1 MLDPAWRSRC
11 EADRRFA
18 DILAQAFYDANF
30 EVVWIVDTDDPRA
43 DCSYVRLRRI
53 LPPGRTSTTALVPD
67 AGSGH
72 HWIELIDGWARAT
85 WRSASSSFL
94 AKVAAVAVW
103 ASARVLYRVEN
114 VMALASWNCARALGV
129 LARRLYRRVAF
140 PFLRLGSQTYFDLP
154 TIAGVP
160 GTAHSRGTP
169 AATEADSVHAQ
180 LAGLVVTLETDDILV
195 LPSAELSQ
203 FEMLFQLLPY
213 LGVSRPVPTT
223 LLVRFACSYNGA
235 GRRHED
241 ARMLTAR
248 LRSGSPIRTIVLHA
262 DTVEQCYALEH
273 SLGLRVHVCGGD
285 HDPAVLV
292 RRFAGPP
299 LPVQPAPRET
309 LDLPPSLVV
318 DQFGSVVL
326 LISALWGRTGSSAV
340 FDAQTRYLIER
351 GFIVTRIF
359 VDHYPRRGPSSA
371 TRREQ
376 LLAENFETLRP
387 HLHLVAERNRDYHHL
402 RQLQAAQAFR
412 ESSPVGRMGMLLAD
426 AKIDLPAVA
435 AWCADRA
442 VLTVVNHLPHVA
454 FAERLASAPI
464 VLETHDI
471 YAKLLTQH
479 GIPEFVPKGPD
490 GDRHRETDEIDVWRR
505 VAACVNLSP
514 DDHAIV
520 TPVAKCSVLARPYIH
535 RTQRP
540 PRSWPDVLAA
550 NRLPSDLRTATP
562 FDIMLWGDW
571 HEGNVSGIR
580 WFLEQVAHGHICL
593 QEASILLVGRVVQAL
608 PPRLLQR
615 QRLYAVGF
623 VDFTD
628 DFLARSTV
636 LVIPDQPGST
646 GTSIKAMDAFA
657 RGCCFAST
665 AAGLRGISLGDTG
678 LLPSNDPAALA
689 LDIAGLLQSRDARR
703 TRAAAARRLYE
714 LNFSKA
720 AYSEAWDAILHAL
733 LPGHPISAI
742 GRFPDLAPFAGAV
755 PPGLIPLPEDRA
767 GVMLPQHLKALPAAS

>member
-53 LPPGRTSTTALVPD
+53 LPPGRTGTTALVPD

-94 AKVAAVAVW
+94 AKAAAVAAW
-103 ASARVLYRVEN
+103 ASVRVLYRVEN

-129 LARRLYRRVAF
+129 LARQLYRRAAF
-140 PFLRLGSQTYFDLP
+140 PFLRLGSRTYFDLP

-160 GTAHSRGTP
+160 GAADSRGTP
-169 AATEADSVHAQ
+169 VATELDSVPAQ
-180 LAGLVVTLETDDILV
+180 LAGLVATLETEDILV

-213 LGVSRPVPTT
+213 LGVSRPVSTT
-223 LLVRFACSYNGA
+223 LHVRFACSYHGA
-235 GRRHED
+235 GHRHED
-241 ARMLTAR
+241 GTMLTAR

-262 DTVEQCYALEH
+262 DTAEQCHALEQ

-285 HDPAVLV
+285 RGPTVVV
-292 RRFAGPP
+292 RRFAGP
-299 LPVQPAPRET
+299 LPVRPAVRET
-309 LDLPPSLVV
+309 RGLPPSLVV

-371 TRREQ
+371 MRREQ

-387 HLHLVAERNRDYHHL
+387 HLYLVAERNRDYHHL
-402 RQLQAAQAFR
+402 RQLQATQAFR

-426 AKIDLPAVA
+426 AKIDRPAVA
-435 AWCADRA
+435 AWYADRA

-454 FAERLASAPI
+454 FAERLARAPI

-471 YAKLLTQH
+471 YAKLLVQH

-490 GDRHRETDEIDVWRR
+490 GASLRETDEIDVWRR

-514 DDHAIV
+514 DDHAVV
-520 TPVAKCSVLARPYIH
+520 TPVAKCSALARPYIH

-540 PRSWPDVLAA
+540 PRSWPDVLTA
-550 NRLPSDLRTATP
+550 NRLPSKLRTATP

-571 HEGNVSGIR
+571 HQGNVAGIR
-580 WFLEQVAHGHICL
+580 WFLDQVAPRHICL
-593 QEASILLVGRVVQAL
+593 QQASILLVGRAVQAL

-628 DFLARSTV
+628 DFFTRSTV

-665 AAGLRGISLGDTG
+665 AAGLRGISLGDTR
-678 LLPSNDPAALA
+678 LAPSNDPAALA

-720 AYSEAWDAILHAL
+720 AYSEAWDAILRAL
-733 LPGHPISAI
+733 LPGHPMSAI
-742 GRFPDLAPFAGAV
+742 SRSPDLAPG
-755 PPGLIPLPEDRA
+755 
-767 GVMLPQHLKALPAAS
+767 PARCRQASSACRKTEHASCSPNT